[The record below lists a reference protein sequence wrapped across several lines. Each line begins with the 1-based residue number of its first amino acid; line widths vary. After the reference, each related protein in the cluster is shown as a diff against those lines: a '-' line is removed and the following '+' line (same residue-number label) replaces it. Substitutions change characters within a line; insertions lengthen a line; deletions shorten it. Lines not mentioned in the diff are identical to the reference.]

1 MKPLGLSKLT
11 FLQPIEA
18 RRNRR
23 LGVVL
28 LGREDVSE
36 EGVLVCD
43 QGRLESLLGVLVVFE
58 GDWSGHGVHFL
69 VFGPGWILVWV
80 RFNGG
85 PKADFRR

>member
-18 RRNRR
+18 RGNRR

-43 QGRLESLLGVLVVFE
+43 QGRLESRLGVLVVLE
-58 GDWSGHGVHFL
+58 RDWSGHCL
-69 VFGPGWILVWV
+69 VFLLVS
-80 RFNGG
+80 
-85 PKADFRR
+85 